1 MKTTLIF
8 GDDELDQARMSANG
22 VEAHYALDAIDEQ
35 CRQWIKHQELTDEEE
50 KRLDL
55 VRGMV
60 QDFRYQD

>member
-35 CRQWIKHQELTDEEE
+35 CRQWIKYQELTDEEE